1 MAISSLLF
9 FPSSQSDFSPCIL
22 CFRMDKVID
31 DSTAVKKVPIKIV
44 HSESSTEKEN
54 RQYLH
59 PSTETPLSLRP
70 TVLSLSSLGA
80 PEQSSSPFCTYT
92 RQREQENE
100 TTGVQEQELHAD
112 VSGLQEVQ
120 KGSSVDQSANGV
132 SPGSLSAAA
141 CQSEE
146 DEKREVL
153 ARDIIDK
160 DKSLADILDQSKRR
174 TTMDLMEGIFP
185 EGEQLVE
192 EAHQRR
198 RAAPKLTS
206 SRSSEERSGH
216 GFTLFLVL
224 FLRYSVCG
232 GGWGGLFMK
241 HRLEVLEM

>member
-1 MAISSLLF
+1 M
-9 FPSSQSDFSPCIL
+9 
-22 CFRMDKVID
+22 D
-31 DSTAVKKVPIKIV
+31 DSTTVKKVPITIV

-59 PSTETPLSLRP
+59 PSTETPLSSQPAL
-70 TVLSLSSLGA
+70 VSLSSLGT

-92 RQREQENE
+92 RQCEQENDAV
-100 TTGVQEQELHAD
+100 GLHEQELLVN
-112 VSGLQEVQ
+112 VSGPQEAQ
-120 KGSSVDQSANGV
+120 KGSSVGQSTNGV
-132 SPGSLSAAA
+132 PSGILGASSH
-141 CQSEE
+141 SEE

-206 SRSSEERSGH
+206 SRSSEERSD
-216 GFTLFLVL
+216 TLICFVMCQVLV
-224 FLRYSVCG
+224 
-232 GGWGGLFMK
+232 MK
-241 HRLEVLEM
+241 NNLEVNDK

>member
-1 MAISSLLF
+1 
-9 FPSSQSDFSPCIL
+9 
-22 CFRMDKVID
+22 MDKVID
-31 DSTAVKKVPIKIV
+31 DSTTVKKVPIKIV

-59 PSTETPLSLRP
+59 PSTTTPLSSKP
-70 TVLSLSSLGA
+70 TAVSLSSLGA

-92 RQREQENE
+92 RQSEQENE
-100 TTGVQEQELHAD
+100 AMGLHEQELHAD
-112 VSGLQEVQ
+112 VSGPQEPK
-120 KGSSVDQSANGV
+120 KGPCADQSTNGV
-132 SPGSLSAAA
+132 SSGSLSAS
-141 CQSEE
+141 CHSEE

-198 RAAPKLTS
+198 KAAPKLTS
-206 SRSSEERSGH
+206 SRSYEERSAH
-216 GFTLFLVL
+216 FSFLFYTV
-224 FLRYSVCG
+224 VCEA
-232 GGWGGLFMK
+232 L
-241 HRLEVLEM
+241 